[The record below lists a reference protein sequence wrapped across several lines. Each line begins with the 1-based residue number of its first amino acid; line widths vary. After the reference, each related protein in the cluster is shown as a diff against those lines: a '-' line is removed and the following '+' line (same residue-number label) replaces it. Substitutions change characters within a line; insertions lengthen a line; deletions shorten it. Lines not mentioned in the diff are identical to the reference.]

1 MKSGLKALKPNV
13 KITVEIELQSLTR
26 RKAGKTSG
34 TNQKNLDCE
43 IETRRL
49 MSMPTCIIM
58 RTNQKNLD
66 CEIERTDDQVIGY
79 LL

>member
-1 MKSGLKALKPNV
+1 
-13 KITVEIELQSLTR
+13 
-26 RKAGKTSG
+26 
-34 TNQKNLDCE
+34 
-43 IETRRL
+43 
-49 MSMPTCIIM
+49 MPTCIIM